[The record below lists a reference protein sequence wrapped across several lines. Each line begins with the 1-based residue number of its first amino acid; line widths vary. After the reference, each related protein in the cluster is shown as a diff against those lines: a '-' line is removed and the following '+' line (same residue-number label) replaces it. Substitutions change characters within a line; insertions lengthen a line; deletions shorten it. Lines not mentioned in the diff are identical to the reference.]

1 MMILSDGNDIVDIA
15 QTDSNV
21 PTGSQNAIEL
31 EVETANKKFGIVQF
45 LENVNCESIL
55 GQEVTLSFQA
65 QATANLDDVRAA
77 IIAWDGTEDAPT
89 KDIINSWEAEGSNP
103 TLVSN
108 FTFENTELGVYD
120 TEQLSKLLSVLSD
133 DVTYNVAKSN
143 DTAIA
148 LEVNDQHSSVNFML
162 SDKSVINQPPA
173 LKQLP
178 DFQVKIKVDRQ
189 FINRFISGKGAL
201 SDTETFTVLS
211 DGADTKVVIGYASI
225 NTNRVTIPVV
235 TTESSEIKN
244 VSFNAN
250 LFKDVLVANKE
261 CESATLEVSEG
272 GLARINFKVD
282 DYDVTYYLV
291 AVQDVD

>member
-1 MMILSDGNDIVDIA
+1 MITIKIGGSVVDNLHPSTIDDIKKV
-15 QTDSNV
+15 
-21 PTGSQNAIEL
+21 
-31 EVETANKKFGIVQF
+31 VEQEGV
-45 LENVNCESIL
+45 IL
-55 GQEVTLSFQA
+55 VHGGGKEVTK
-65 QATANLDDVRAA
+65 V
-77 IIAWDGTEDAPT
+77 
-89 KDIINSWEAEGSNP
+89 
-103 TLVSN
+103 
-108 FTFENTELGVYD
+108 

-133 DVTYNVAKSN
+133 DVSYNVSKSG
-143 DTAIA
+143 DKAIA

-173 LKQLP
+173 LKTLP
-178 DFQVKIKVDRQ
+178 EFQVKIKVDRQ
-189 FINRFISGKGAL
+189 FITRFVSGKSAL

-211 DGADTKVVIGYASI
+211 DGTDPKVVIGYASI

-250 LFKDVLVANKE
+250 LIKDVLVANKE

-272 GLARINFKVD
+272 GLAKINFSVD

-291 AVQDVD
+291 AVQDGE

>member
-1 MMILSDGNDIVDIA
+1 MNKQKLVRFINKYYLSGTIKSVIFNRNSNKLSTRFIAGNK
-15 QTDSNV
+15 SLL
-21 PTGSQNAIEL
+21 GEL
-31 EVETANKKFGIVQF
+31 EMDKWMFEDCQF
-45 LENVNCESIL
+45 
-55 GQEVTLSFQA
+55 
-65 QATANLDDVRAA
+65 
-77 IIAWDGTEDAPT
+77 
-89 KDIINSWEAEGSNP
+89 
-103 TLVSN
+103 
-108 FTFENTELGVYD
+108 GVYD

-133 DVTYNVAKSN
+133 DVSYNVSKSG
-143 DTAIA
+143 DKAIA

-173 LKQLP
+173 LKTLP
-178 DFQVKIKVDRQ
+178 EFQVKIKVDRQ
-189 FINRFISGKGAL
+189 FITRFVSGKSAL

-211 DGADTKVVIGYASI
+211 DGTDTKVVIGYASI

-272 GLARINFKVD
+272 GLAKINFSVD